1 MTKPEKDYYSSKN
14 WFPEQVPCVIV
25 EGEHVPVKNVETLN
39 CEEDSSGRDLVTF
52 LWKGEQK
59 QSFVVLKYL

>member
-25 EGEHVPVKNVETLN
+25 EGRCVPVKNIETLN
-39 CEEDSSGRDLVTF
+39 CEEDSSGRDLLTF

>member
-1 MTKPEKDYYSSKN
+1 MTKPEKDYYSTKN

-25 EGEHVPVKNVETLN
+25 EGDFVPVKSVETLN
-39 CEEDSSGRDLVTF
+39 CEEDSSGRDLLTF

>member
-1 MTKPEKDYYSSKN
+1 MTKPEKRYYSSKN

-25 EGEHVPVKNVETLN
+25 EGRHVPVKHIEPLN
-39 CEEDSSGRDLVTF
+39 CEEDSSGRDLLTF

>member
-1 MTKPEKDYYSSKN
+1 MSKPEKDYYSTKS

-39 CEEDSSGRDLVTF
+39 CEEDSSGRDLLTF

>member
-25 EGEHVPVKNVETLN
+25 EGRHVPVKNVETLN
-39 CEEDSSGRDLVTF
+39 CEKDSSGRDLLTF

-59 QSFVVLKYL
+59 QSFVVLKYF

>member
-1 MTKPEKDYYSSKN
+1 MTKPEKDYYSTKN

-25 EGEHVPVKNVETLN
+25 ERDFVPVKNVETLN
-39 CEEDSSGRDLVTF
+39 CEEDPSGRDLLTF